1 MRALTLRS
9 TIILYLLMNSY
20 DEINCIFI
28 YLFFL
33 DLSFIWT
40 SFWSYCGCD
49 HMCMCEFYL
58 LFRAAWICE
67 RIMKI
72 NEKSLGLKINGYLC
86 CFHILLFFFF
96 SYALIFLTCSF
107 CLCLSFNKFWMK
119 INQINSIVAVANF
132 PSLSQSGLKQT
143 LGYFQLQLEWNPTH
157 CWIHVWRD
165 WQNFRTWLTLIS
177 WVI

>member
-1 MRALTLRS
+1 VHWHSDPQSFYICLW
-9 TIILYLLMNSY
+9 ILMMKLIAS
-20 DEINCIFI
+20 
-28 YLFFL
+28 LFFL

-86 CFHILLFFFF
+86 CFHILLFFFLFLCFNF
-96 SYALIFLTCSF
+96 SHMQFLF
-107 CLCLSFNKFWMK
+107 VFN
-119 INQINSIVAVANF
+119 
-132 PSLSQSGLKQT
+132 
-143 LGYFQLQLEWNPTH
+143 FQ
-157 CWIHVWRD
+157 
-165 WQNFRTWLTLIS
+165 
-177 WVI
+177 